1 MSNKTYL
8 IKNGVTVLTDNPNK
22 FLEDGWVHKHN
33 NPEAKKPTGRIYG
46 KKNKTPKKRRRH
58 Y

>member
-22 FLEDGWVHKHN
+22 FLDDGWVHKHN
-33 NPEAKKPTGRIYG
+33 NPEAKKPTGRTYG
-46 KKNKTPKKRRRH
+46 KKKKTPK
-58 Y
+58 